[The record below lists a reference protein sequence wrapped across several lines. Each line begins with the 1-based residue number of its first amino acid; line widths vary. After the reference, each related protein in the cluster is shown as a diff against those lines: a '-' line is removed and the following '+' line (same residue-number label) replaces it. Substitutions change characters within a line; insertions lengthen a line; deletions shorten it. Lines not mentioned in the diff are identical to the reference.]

1 MIRTLVVDDDF
12 RVARIHA
19 ALVDRVPGFEVVG
32 LSHTAADALTAARDL
47 APDLVL
53 LDEYLPDR
61 RGTEIA
67 GALDAGVIMVTAADD
82 AATVRRAIA
91 AGALNVVVKPFPP
104 GVLVAKLN
112 AFARCWSLLS
122 GVGPMAQRDVDRAL
136 ALLREGDAAT
146 APLPKGRSAVT
157 AEAVVEAL
165 RKADGPLTAITVAEL
180 TGVSRATAQ
189 RYLSDLARA
198 GRVEL
203 RLRYGSTGRPEH
215 EYAWG
220 G

>member
-1 MIRTLVVDDDF
+1 M
-12 RVARIHA
+12 
-19 ALVDRVPGFEVVG
+19 
-32 LSHTAADALTAARDL
+32 SHTAAEALAAAHEL

-61 RGTEIA
+61 RGTELA
-67 GALDAGVIMVTAADD
+67 RELGAAVIMVTAADD

-91 AGALNVVVKPFPP
+91 AGVLNLVVKPFPP
-104 GVLVAKLN
+104 TVLAAKLT
-112 AFARCWSLLS
+112 AFARCWNVLS
-122 GVGPMAQRDVDRAL
+122 GAGPMTQADVDRAF
-136 ALLREGDAAT
+136 ATAREGDAAT

-165 RKADGPLTAITVAEL
+165 RQAGEPLTAIAVAEQ

-215 EYAWG
+215 EYAWRD
-220 G
+220 

>member
-19 ALVDRVPGFEVVG
+19 AIIGQVPGFEVVG
-32 LSHTAADALTAARDL
+32 LSHTAADALAAVRDL

-61 RGTEIA
+61 RGTEIVGELGTA
-67 GALDAGVIMVTAADD
+67 VIMVTAADD
-82 AATVRRAIA
+82 AATLRRAL
-91 AGALNVVVKPFPP
+91 AGGVLNLVVKPFSPA
-104 GVLVAKLN
+104 VLAAKLT
-112 AFARCWSLLS
+112 AFARCWTLLN
-122 GVGPMAQRDVDRAL
+122 GVGPLSQADVDRAL
-136 ALLREGDAAT
+136 ATLREGDAAA

-157 AEAVVEAL
+157 AEAVADAL
-165 RKADGPLTAITVAEL
+165 RRAGEPLTAIAVADL

-215 EYAWG
+215 EYVWRE
-220 G
+220 